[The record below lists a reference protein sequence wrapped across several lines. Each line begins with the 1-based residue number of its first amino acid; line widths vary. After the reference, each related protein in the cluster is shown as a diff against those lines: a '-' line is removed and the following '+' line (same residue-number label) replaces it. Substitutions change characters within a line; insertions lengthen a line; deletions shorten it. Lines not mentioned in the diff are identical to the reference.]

1 MKKAFTLAELLI
13 VVLVLGVLATV
24 SVPKMKKV
32 LETRKTTEAENML
45 TALRTEQEKRCAL
58 GKTYIVSTDGT
69 LPVNQLPVLAQATQS
84 KNYTYQLTAAGAEAV
99 SNSDKTYTI
108 KMRSYKDG
116 DLCCDGADCSSLNKD
131 YPSCPSTAIN
141 DECAAE
147 FTCSGTPQTRSCGC
161 LDAGRQEQTCNTA
174 TGEYEWGSCTGAPEI
189 CPCVD
194 NPSSMP
200 VVTEACGTNGCG
212 TRTKLYTCDAK
223 SDWVEDGWSECDTS
237 ACPASACSGTPQTR
251 SCGCKALGTQTQEC
265 NENTGQWVWGECNEA
280 ENCTCNAPWHTDLS
294 EQYYGGKEFENQ
306 VCCEDGKIKTYGS
319 ATFGAPDM
327 YCCNPKI
334 CCYIEYDNGRM
345 HCYDYPNKTSCLTS
359 MGEKFAKQGCFLD
372 ESGEDIPPGSEE
384 GEEEEE
390 EEICSGT
397 HTIAGDAGNYALAS
411 CKAESQYTCADI
423 SSINTYNC
431 KCTVNVTYSG
441 YKNPNS
447 GDSVSNACWVGGT
460 YTLSK

>member
-45 TALRTEQEKRCAL
+45 TALRTEQEKRCSL
-58 GKTYIVSTDGT
+58 GQDYLTDK
-69 LPVNQLPVLAQATQS
+69 NQLPILAQADQS
-84 KNYTYQLTAAGAEAV
+84 KNYTYQLTAAGASAV
-99 SNSDKTYTI
+99 SKNSGKNYTI
-108 KMRSYKDG
+108 KMLSYRDG
-116 DLCCDGADCSSLNKD
+116 VLCCDGTDCNDLNKD
-131 YPSCPSTAIN
+131 YPACSSLTPPV
-141 DECAAE
+141 DECAPIK
-147 FTCSGTPQTRSCGC
+147 TCSGTPQTRSCGC
-161 LDAGRQEQTCNTA
+161 GDAGSQTQTCNTV

-223 SDWVEDGWSECDTS
+223 SDWVENGWSECDTS

-251 SCGCKALGTQTQEC
+251 SCGCKALGTQTQTC
-265 NENTGQWVWGECNEA
+265 DENTGQWLWGECEEA

-327 YCCNPKI
+327 WCCNPKI
-334 CCYIEYDNGRM
+334 CCYGYDGTPF
-345 HCYDYPNKTSCLTS
+345 CADYPNKTSCEAS
-359 MGEKFAKQGCFLD
+359 MGETFWKKGCFID
-372 ESGEDIPPGSEE
+372 GSGEDIPPGSDDD
-384 GEEEEE
+384 EE

-447 GDSVSNACWVGGT
+447 GESVSNACWVGGT